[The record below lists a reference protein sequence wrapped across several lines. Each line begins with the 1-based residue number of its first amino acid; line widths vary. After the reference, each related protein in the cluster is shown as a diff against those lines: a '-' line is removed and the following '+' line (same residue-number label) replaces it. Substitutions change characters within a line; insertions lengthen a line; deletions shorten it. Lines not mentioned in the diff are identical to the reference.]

1 MVLKIF
7 ARVLF
12 VVVAMMAVA
21 SASGQ
26 TTSTLSGTI
35 VDATT
40 SAPLS
45 GATVQVFVSDTSYG
59 TSCDEHGHFRFTEL
73 PTGIHRV
80 RASYVG
86 YRPMELPE
94 VWVRSGKAERVE
106 LALASGAKE
115 LDEVLIRVAAPQRM
129 DAIGTQLLTQEQT
142 LRYPATFFD
151 PARLAMSYAGVASTN
166 DQANHF
172 SVRGNGPASNA
183 WLLEGAEIVTPN
195 HLANAGTQSDLPTLT
210 GGGTTILSAQMLGT
224 SRLLMGSMAA
234 PYGNALG
241 GIMDLQ
247 LRPGSTARRGFTV
260 QAGLIGIDLSAE
272 GPFKKDGRGS
282 YLVNYRYSTLG
293 LLGAMGVELGD
304 EAITFQDLS
313 FNVSLPIKERS
324 TLTIFGMGGTS
335 SNRFDAKD
343 STEWEYEKDSQD
355 IDYTAKMGAVGLTF
369 KHRMSERTTWNT
381 TAVISEND
389 QERAS
394 QDLSL
399 VRRGFIYGDER
410 SALRERKL
418 SFVSYMRG
426 AIGTR
431 ITYQLGA
438 TGMQRSVG
446 KDIFVVD
453 ETTTGW
459 LLRPFARVEHSITD
473 HLQMDVGVA
482 YGHWTGNGSSCV
494 EPRLALRMELG
505 DSDQLAFAVGQRS
518 QLPAVQN
525 YASFSPWI
533 SRDPFWPGP
542 STNARLG
549 LVRSQDVEVAY
560 EHAFRPYMRFKG
572 SVFLQQLT
580 SVPIGVAFEGFANG
594 GGYSLANE
602 WDNVHY
608 LPLASKGKALNAGG
622 QISLERTVHHDIF
635 YQVNATVFNATY
647 TDDIGKTYDS
657 RWNTGMMGNAV
668 VGKEFVQQKEDRKRT
683 WGVNG
688 RINFTGGQ
696 RYTPSRTYAGEV
708 VQPYSAQYNS
718 TYRVDLRFYLKRER
732 KGHTGMWSLDLLN
745 LTNAKN
751 ESYRYFDDRKG
762 EMVTK
767 YQLGLIPNLS
777 YRIEF

>member
-1 MVLKIF
+1 ML
-7 ARVLF
+7 LSE
-12 VVVAMMAVA
+12 VVC
-21 SASGQ
+21 GQ
-26 TTSTLSGTI
+26 TTSTLSGTV

-59 TSCDEHGHFRFTEL
+59 TSSDEQGRFRFVEL

-86 YRPMELPE
+86 YKAAELPE
-94 VWVRSGKAERVE
+94 VWVRSGKEERVE
-106 LALASGAKE
+106 LALASGAEE
-115 LDEVLIRVAAPQRM
+115 LGEVLIRVAVPKRM

-195 HLANAGTQSDLPTLT
+195 HLTNAGTQSDLPTLT

-324 TLTIFGMGGTS
+324 VLTVFGMGGTS

-343 STEWEYEKDSQD
+343 STEWEYDKDSQN
-355 IDYTAKMGAVGLTF
+355 IDYTAKVGAVGLTF
-369 KHRMSERTTWNT
+369 KRRMGERTTWNT

-389 QERAS
+389 QERTLEE
-394 QDLSL
+394 Q
-399 VRRGFIYGDER
+399 VYFRGRYLGTNLDT
-410 SALRERKL
+410 SVLRERKL
-418 SFVSYMRG
+418 SVITQLRT
-426 AIGTR
+426 AIGAR
-431 ITYQLGA
+431 AALHGGIS
-438 TGMQRSVG
+438 GMERTVE
-446 KDIFVVD
+446 KHVFLLD
-453 ETTTGW
+453 ETTMGW
-459 LLRPFARVEHSITD
+459 LLRPFARLEYSLTEHL
-473 HLQMDVGVA
+473 HMDIGVA
-482 YGHWTGNGSSCV
+482 YAHWTGNGSGCI
-494 EPRLALRMELG
+494 EPRLSLRMELG
-505 DSDQLAFAVGQRS
+505 DRDQLAFAAGQRS

-525 YASFSPWI
+525 YAATTLWYDSPAAQPT
-533 SRDPFWPGP
+533 D
-542 STNARLG
+542 NMK
-549 LVRSQDVEVAY
+549 LVLLRAQDLELAY
-560 EHAFRPYMRFKG
+560 NHAFRPYLRLKAAAF
-572 SVFLQQLT
+572 VQQLT
-580 SVPIGVAFEGFANG
+580 NVPVGTPFEAFPNG
-594 GGYSLANE
+594 GRYSLANE
-602 WDNVHY
+602 WDEVY
-608 LPLASKGKALNAGG
+608 YQPLVSKGKALNAGG

-635 YQVNATVFNATY
+635 YQLNATVFNATY

-668 VGKEFVQQKEDRKRT
+668 VGKEFVKQKEDRKRT

-688 RINFTGGQ
+688 RVNGTGGQ

-708 VQPYSAQYNS
+708 LQPYSAQYNS
-718 TYRVDLRFYLKRER
+718 TYRVDIRIYLKRER
-732 KGHTGMWSLDLLN
+732 NHHTGMWSLDLLN

-751 ESYRYFDDRKG
+751 EAYRYFDDRKG